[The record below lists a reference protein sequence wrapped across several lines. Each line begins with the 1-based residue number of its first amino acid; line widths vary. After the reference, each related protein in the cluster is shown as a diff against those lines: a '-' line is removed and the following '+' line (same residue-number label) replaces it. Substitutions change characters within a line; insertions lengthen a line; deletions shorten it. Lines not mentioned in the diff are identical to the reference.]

1 MWRGTTNAPEADDPD
16 GLFLAGVTF
25 NAFMVTQDN
34 GARARILWAPEAPF
48 WQTLLLTADTTV
60 ASIGAPGPNTLSRGD
75 TSMVTAKAAQG
86 EGIEVTLQ
94 MCHHE

>member
-60 ASIGAPGPNTLSRGD
+60 ASIGARPQHPFAWRHVDGHREGG
-75 TSMVTAKAAQG
+75 AG